1 MSDIENNEEE
11 LNSKENNK
19 KAILQNISKIGSI
32 FINDQNF
39 NHNDELGE
47 KYIYYK
53 PEKIIVWTGEK
64 SGINVLA
71 GLEIWY
77 RNILDSSRIKCQES
91 CGSKKKDKYVYIIKP
106 TEYLV
111 KFRIWIGDDYI
122 YKINLKT
129 NKGNEFEVGIDK
141 GEEIFIDELDG
152 NNIIMSFIGN
162 YNNYLTAVGLSYI
175 EKKKYLEILF
185 TGYFQL
191 KALMRKEEKRN
202 EILKKAKNGEY
213 KEVDL
218 ALIKTC
224 LLPDNPFNGII
235 KYCIV

>member
-11 LNSKENNK
+11 LISKENNK

-39 NHNDELGE
+39 NHNDKLGE

>member
-32 FINDQNF
+32 FINDKNF

-213 KEVDL
+213 KEADL